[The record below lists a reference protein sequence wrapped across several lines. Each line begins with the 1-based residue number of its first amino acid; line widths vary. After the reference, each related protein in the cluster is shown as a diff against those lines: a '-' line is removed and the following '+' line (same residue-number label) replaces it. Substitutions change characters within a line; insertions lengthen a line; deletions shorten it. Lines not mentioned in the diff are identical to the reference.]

1 MVTQSNKRTS
11 GLRWERMK
19 ASQER
24 FLTAFANCGIVKTAG
39 RWAQV
44 PRDSHYRWLDEDPTY
59 RDRFGEAME
68 RSTRILED
76 KAMELAIE
84 GVSRPVLYNGKPVYI
99 GGSKLYRREYDSQM
113 IRFLLTAMNRE
124 KYGDRKVIELDFT
137 NWDGDIS
144 KLSEGAVRG
153 IIEILRKQELLEAAE
168 VAQRNAIPAVV
179 ELVND
184 TEETE

>member
-1 MVTQSNKRTS
+1 MVRQSNKRTT
-11 GLRWERMK
+11 GLKWERMK

-24 FLTAFANCGIVKTAG
+24 FLTALANCGIVKTAS

-44 PRDSHYRWLDEDPTY
+44 PRDSHYRWLKEDPTY
-59 RDRFGEAME
+59 RDRFCEAIE

-84 GVSRPVLYNGKPVYI
+84 GVSRPELYNGKPVYI
-99 GGSKLYRREYDSQM
+99 GGSKLYRREYNSQM

-124 KYGDRKVIELDFT
+124 KYGDRKVIELNFKD
-137 NWDGDIS
+137 WDGDIS
-144 KLSEGAVRG
+144 KLSEGAIRG
-153 IIEILRKQELLEAAE
+153 IIEILRKQAALEEAE
-168 VAQRNAIPAVV
+168 AAQRNAIPAMAERVH
-179 ELVND
+179 D

>member
-1 MVTQSNKRTS
+1 
-11 GLRWERMK
+11 
-19 ASQER
+19 
-24 FLTAFANCGIVKTAG
+24 
-39 RWAQV
+39 
-44 PRDSHYRWLDEDPTY
+44 
-59 RDRFGEAME
+59 
-68 RSTRILED
+68 
-76 KAMELAIE
+76 MELAIE

-144 KLSEGAVRG
+144 KLSEGAIRG
-153 IIEILRKQELLEAAE
+153 IIEILRKQELLEAA
-168 VAQRNAIPAVV
+168 QRNAIPAVG

-184 TEETE
+184 TEEAE